1 MRYYKVKFL
10 EKPRHT
16 KTELEKLMGT
26 KVPVY
31 DAETG
36 KIASEIVFGDNEYRM
51 LYREEIKYIR
61 SKIDMKSKWNL
72 ISSIVQLVFGILA
85 VIAFIILAINGEIMT
100 KWIITLLLA
109 IAFIIIGI
117 IGIVDYKS
125 QK

>member
-1 MRYYKVKFL
+1 
-10 EKPRHT
+10 
-16 KTELEKLMGT
+16 
-26 KVPVY
+26 
-31 DAETG
+31 
-36 KIASEIVFGDNEYRM
+36 
-51 LYREEIKYIR
+51 
-61 SKIDMKSKWNL
+61 MKSKWNL

-117 IGIVDYKS
+117 IGIINYKS

>member
-1 MRYYKVKFL
+1 
-10 EKPRHT
+10 
-16 KTELEKLMGT
+16 
-26 KVPVY
+26 
-31 DAETG
+31 
-36 KIASEIVFGDNEYRM
+36 
-51 LYREEIKYIR
+51 
-61 SKIDMKSKWNL
+61 MKSKWNL

>member
-1 MRYYKVKFL
+1 
-10 EKPRHT
+10 
-16 KTELEKLMGT
+16 
-26 KVPVY
+26 
-31 DAETG
+31 
-36 KIASEIVFGDNEYRM
+36 
-51 LYREEIKYIR
+51 
-61 SKIDMKSKWNL
+61 MKSKWNL

-117 IGIVDYKS
+117 IGIIGLVDYKS